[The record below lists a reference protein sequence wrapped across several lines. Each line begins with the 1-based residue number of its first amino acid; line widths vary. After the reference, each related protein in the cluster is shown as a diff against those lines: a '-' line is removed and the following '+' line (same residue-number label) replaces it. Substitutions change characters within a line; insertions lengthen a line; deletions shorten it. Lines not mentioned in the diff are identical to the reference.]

1 MKKRFEY
8 ATTNLV
14 CQANID
20 QGKQKPFQGFPTY
33 FVDQPDQQSNIQ
45 GYPVVGM
52 PGPRQDIVQYR
63 MVPDPIDL
71 VKQCLIDVLNLL
83 KNT

>member
-1 MKKRFEY
+1 
-8 ATTNLV
+8 LI
-14 CQANID
+14 CQPNID
-20 QGKQKPFQGFPTY
+20 QSKQKPFQGFPTY

-45 GYPVVGM
+45 GYPIVRM
-52 PGPRQDIVQYR
+52 SGPRQDIVKYW

-71 VKQCLIDVLNLL
+71 VKQSLIDVLNLL